1 MSLSKTLKYVNIRKQ
16 NIFLKYVA
24 VFFKDFLIWDSTG
37 DIGPGFTNSLYSHL
51 CNYRRVTHNESL
63 DKCNAI
69 WACIDKYGW
78 Y

>member
-1 MSLSKTLKYVNIRKQ
+1 MLQY
-16 NIFLKYVA
+16 
-24 VFFKDFLIWDSTG
+24 FFKDFLIQDSTG

-78 Y
+78 YQKVADYVEEPFIYFC